1 MKFNCKR
8 ACSKVIINILEE
20 ELELSGIEMQTVRIK
35 ALTPETEE
43 ICSIRLVGGFD
54 SNRRHYPALDLL
66 RFDKKWQFEL
76 IAEYAQ
82 AGCAKSINTIE
93 SLLISE
99 LIRAKDLVFDGV
111 RYEFDVQSFSEPE
124 SMRYLV
130 WEVLAQ
136 IIEQ

>member
-1 MKFNCKR
+1 MKT
-8 ACSKVIINILEE
+8 II
-20 ELELSGIEMQTVRIK
+20 IK

-54 SNRRHYPALDLL
+54 SNRRHHPSLDLL
-66 RFDKKWQFEL
+66 RFDNKWQFEL

-82 AGCAKSINTIE
+82 AGCAKSVNTIE